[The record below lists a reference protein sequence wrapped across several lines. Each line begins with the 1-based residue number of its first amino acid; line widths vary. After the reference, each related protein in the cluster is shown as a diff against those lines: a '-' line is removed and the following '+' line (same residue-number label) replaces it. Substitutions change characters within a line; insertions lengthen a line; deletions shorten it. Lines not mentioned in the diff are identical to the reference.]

1 MHGWRQMFMSRQQ
14 LAEGGWMGERAHHM
28 TKPTQTIKQTR
39 VRSGAKANKWMHM
52 EMQLEGG
59 VCLCLW
65 VGVGPTLLFSF
76 KVSRVLSC
84 MIL

>member
-1 MHGWRQMFMSRQQ
+1 
-14 LAEGGWMGERAHHM
+14 MGERAHHM

>member
-59 VCLCLW
+59 GAC
-65 VGVGPTLLFSF
+65 G
-76 KVSRVLSC
+76 
-84 MIL
+84 